1 MASSADRPGLA
12 PARVLPCGEAAVLVE
27 VADTRSAIAL
37 ARQADARRRAG
48 SERPGDPW
56 ALVGE
61 VVPGERTVL
70 VVLAGPAGLRAV
82 RSDLAALA
90 AVVTAG
96 SAAETTEAGPL
107 EEVLEIDVVYDGPDL
122 AVVARHTGLT
132 VPEVIA
138 AHTGR
143 PWTVGFTGFAPG
155 FGYLVDGDPR
165 LTVPRLADPRP
176 RVPAGSVALA
186 GGYSGIYPT
195 ASPGGWQ
202 LIGRTSAV
210 LWDSDRRPPAL
221 LRPGLRLRFRAV
233 GEPA

>member
-1 MASSADRPGLA
+1 M
-12 PARVLPCGEAAVLVE
+12 
-27 VADTRSAIAL
+27 
-37 ARQADARRRAG
+37 
-48 SERPGDPW
+48 
-56 ALVGE
+56 
-61 VVPGERTVL
+61 L

>member
-1 MASSADRPGLA
+1 MASSADPPGLA

-37 ARQADARRRAG
+37 ARHADARRRAG